1 MESRIRFALAAALTL
16 GLLAPPASAQKEKPA
31 EKSGTVTGKVTFK
44 GQPLA
49 GGIIGFW
56 SKDSAEKTA
65 LAKDG
70 SYSLSGLPAG
80 EYRVTVST
88 KVLKGKPGYVAIP
101 EKYGNADTS
110 GLKVRVGGKQEAN
123 IELK

>member
-1 MESRIRFALAAALTL
+1 MGTRIRFALAAALIL
-16 GLLAPPASAQKEKPA
+16 GLLAPPAPAQKEKPVG
-31 EKSGTVTGKVTFK
+31 KGGTVTGKVTFK
-44 GQPLA
+44 GQPLT

-56 SKDSAEKTA
+56 SKESAEKTA

-70 SYSLSGLPAG
+70 SYSFISLPAG
-80 EYRVTVST
+80 EYRVTIST

-110 GLKVRVGGKQEAN
+110 G
-123 IELK
+123 